1 MPKQILPIKSFILGR
16 LSELGLTEDE
26 FLHRLGFRKMETG
39 RQHLERLYL
48 GDRAQRLLVQ
58 RLPEALESTN
68 GSGQEYLER

>member
-48 GDRAQRLLVQ
+48 GDRAQRCSFKDYPRHLNYQ
-58 RLPEALESTN
+58 RLW
-68 GSGQEYLER
+68 SGIS